1 MTSTAN
7 GRLVAG
13 RYRLGPR
20 LGRGSMGAVW
30 LGRDELL
37 GREVAVKQV
46 LLPAG
51 TDPAVADQQR
61 QRAMREGRIAAR
73 LTHPHAISVYDV
85 ALEDG
90 VPWLV
95 MEYLPSRSLAE
106 VLHQDGVLLTDQVA
120 QVGAQL
126 ADALVAVHAAGIVH
140 RDVKPG
146 NVLVGRGPRVEGLV
160 KITDFGIA
168 HASGDVTLTQT
179 GQITGTPAFLAP
191 EVAQGADMT
200 PASDVFSLGATLY
213 TCLEGQP
220 PFGMDD
226 NALRLLHRV
235 AAGEVRP
242 PRRAGSL
249 ERPLQRMLDA
259 DPARRPAMTEVRDAL
274 VRLAAGRDGDP
285 TTVLLARTA
294 LGAAPGRTRT
304 ADLPAGS
311 SPAGAPDR
319 APAAVPDPRPP
330 AGPPREAVDPPTAV
344 SPVVAAGPPDPVPA
358 AEPPT
363 PSPGESPEQSPA
375 ASTAGSTPE
384 PAAGRPP
391 APLVGPRRR
400 RRRPLVVA
408 LAVALVVLA
417 ASLGTWLAVRGDDPA
432 GGASADPGTSSS
444 EAPAGDGTA
453 GDGTAGDGT
462 AGKGTAG
469 DGTARPAG
477 PSSGGTPSSEAPQ
490 TDTQEPTTP
499 APDPAQGTS
508 PPPAD
513 PATEARQTLEQYYT
527 LLPGDPAAAYELT
540 GPTLQSRAGFG
551 YYADFFGRWTEID
564 LLDVRD
570 VTDRGDRITATT
582 DVEFRN
588 AGERLVETHS
598 VTFVRGDDGRLL
610 IDLDVVA

>member
-7 GRLVAG
+7 ERLVAG

-20 LGRGSMGAVW
+20 LGSGSMGAVW

-51 TDPAVADQQR
+51 TDPAVAEQQR
-61 QRAMREGRIAAR
+61 RRAMREGRIAAR

-106 VLHQDGVLLTDQVA
+106 VLHQDGVLLPDQVA

-191 EVAQGADMT
+191 EVAQGSEMT

-235 AAGEVRP
+235 AAGDVRP

-249 ERPLQRMLDA
+249 QRPLERMLDA
-259 DPARRPAMTEVRDAL
+259 DPARRPAMTEVRDEL

-304 ADLPAGS
+304 ADLPSGR
-311 SPAGAPDR
+311 SPGA
-319 APAAVPDPRPP
+319 AAVAPSPP
-330 AGPPREAVDPPTAV
+330 AGPPPEAVDPPTPV
-344 SPVVAAGPPDPVPA
+344 SPPTLVDEPAPA
-358 AEPPT
+358 AAAQPAPAPPAAA
-363 PSPGESPEQSPA
+363 SPGTDPPPA
-375 ASTAGSTPE
+375 A
-384 PAAGRPP
+384 PAPDRPAPRP
-391 APLVGPRRR
+391 APLVVPRRR
-400 RRRPLVVA
+400 GRRPLLVA

-417 ASLGTWLAVRGDDPA
+417 ASLGTWLAVRDDGS
-432 GGASADPGTSSS
+432 GGEASADPGTSSS
-444 EAPAGDGTA
+444 EAPADDSPA
-453 GDGTAGDGT
+453 GDTAAGEST
-462 AGKGTAG
+462 AA
-469 DGTARPAG
+469 DEPAN
-477 PSSGGTPSSEAPQ
+477 PSSEGAPSSEAP
-490 TDTQEPTTP
+490 DTAAQEPTASETTQETSP
-499 APDPAQGTS
+499 APP
-508 PPPAD
+508 D

-540 GPTLQSRAGFG
+540 GPTLRSRASYG
-551 YYADFFGRWTEID
+551 YYEDFFSRWSEIN
-564 LLDVRD
+564 LLDLRD
-570 VTDRGDRITATT
+570 VTDQGDRITATT
-582 DVEFRN
+582 EVEFLDG
-588 AGERLVETHS
+588 GERLVETHA

-610 IDLDVVA
+610 IDLDVLA